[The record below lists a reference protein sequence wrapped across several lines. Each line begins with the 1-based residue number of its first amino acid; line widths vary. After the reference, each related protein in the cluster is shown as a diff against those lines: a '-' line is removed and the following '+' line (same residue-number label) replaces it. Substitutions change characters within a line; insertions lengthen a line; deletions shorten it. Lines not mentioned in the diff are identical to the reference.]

1 MTRTYFDDLTG
12 LCIFKLSPSHRHSW
26 KFNRLTTFFA
36 KGLERETKISIAQ
49 TEHLLPFNIQVC
61 LHCQRTFDRR
71 SAVLIYFCFYFVW
84 SLLNFSLILAVDW
97 IHCHFN
103 CDGKLRWNYNFC
115 YGSTILTILKWIFFR
130 LTKNVH
136 ISEKE
141 NDEASLKMEKTIIWH
156 IFSTIFY
163 AWAQSPKINHM
174 IQNIFWRFNESWN
187 SLIILRAISIEYI
200 VHVIDYCAVW
210 MCGS

>member
-1 MTRTYFDDLTG
+1 M
-12 LCIFKLSPSHRHSW
+12 
-26 KFNRLTTFFA
+26 
-36 KGLERETKISIAQ
+36 
-49 TEHLLPFNIQVC
+49 
-61 LHCQRTFDRR
+61 
-71 SAVLIYFCFYFVW
+71 
-84 SLLNFSLILAVDW
+84 
-97 IHCHFN
+97 
-103 CDGKLRWNYNFC
+103 
-115 YGSTILTILKWIFFR
+115 ILTILKWIFFR

-141 NDEASLKMEKTIIWH
+141 NDEASLKMENTIIWH

-163 AWAQSPKINHM
+163 AWAQSPEINHM